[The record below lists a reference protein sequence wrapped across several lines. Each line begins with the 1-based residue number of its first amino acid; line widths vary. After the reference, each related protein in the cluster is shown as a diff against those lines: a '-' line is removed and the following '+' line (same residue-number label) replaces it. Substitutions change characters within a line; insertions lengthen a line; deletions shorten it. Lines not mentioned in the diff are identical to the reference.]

1 MFYESR
7 LESKDTSVY
16 QGLIGIDA
24 LAGSKLWDFDVAHE
38 ACTSSC
44 DEEVEAVLDL
54 VTKLTS
60 PGSRWID
67 ADRHLHYGN
76 LSARLCSAGDG
87 VPLQPRQRRMR
98 AVLSHLLVLRGETGA
113 ELALDAV
120 GSAEGARET
129 LELCRHRG

>member
-1 MFYESR
+1 MQPQRRSPRASWRLWPAICEFTSEIFYESR

-54 VTKLTS
+54 VTTLTS
-60 PGSRWID
+60 PGATISST
-67 ADRHLHYGN
+67 N
-76 LSARLCSAGDG
+76 
-87 VPLQPRQRRMR
+87 
-98 AVLSHLLVLRGETGA
+98 
-113 ELALDAV
+113 
-120 GSAEGARET
+120 
-129 LELCRHRG
+129 